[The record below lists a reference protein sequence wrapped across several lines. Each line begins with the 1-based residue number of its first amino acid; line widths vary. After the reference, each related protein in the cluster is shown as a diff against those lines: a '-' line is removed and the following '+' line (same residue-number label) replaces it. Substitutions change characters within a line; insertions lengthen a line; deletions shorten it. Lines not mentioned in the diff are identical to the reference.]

1 MPCRGWADRGKTLF
15 ALPACGAGSVSRS
28 GVRPPVCLSRYSTA
42 AAACGWFAA
51 ERRAA
56 GDIDLQRR
64 APYVQFSPDVLC
76 MFSMAAGRFPLAA

>member
-1 MPCRGWADRGKTLF
+1 M
-15 ALPACGAGSVSRS
+15 SRS
-28 GVRPPVCLSRYSTA
+28 GVRPPVCLSRHSTA

-64 APYVQFSPDVLC
+64 APYVQFSPDVLS
-76 MFSMAAGRFPLAA
+76 FSMHVFYGRGSVSSGGVAIRYILPVYG

>member
-1 MPCRGWADRGKTLF
+1 
-15 ALPACGAGSVSRS
+15 VSRS
-28 GVRPPVCLSRYSTA
+28 GVRPPVCLSRHSTA

-76 MFSMAAGRFPLAA
+76 MFYGRGSVSSGGVAIRYILPVYG